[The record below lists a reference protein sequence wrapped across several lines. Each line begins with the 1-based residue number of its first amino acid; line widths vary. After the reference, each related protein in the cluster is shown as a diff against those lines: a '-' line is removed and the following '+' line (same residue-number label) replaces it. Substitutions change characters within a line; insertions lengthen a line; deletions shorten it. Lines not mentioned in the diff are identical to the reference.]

1 MIRFI
6 KYHPRS
12 NTYVI
17 EKRAFFEEDLI
28 LDGNV
33 IVGQEVKFWKDL
45 TVTGRLELGKGSIVQ
60 GNVKAGSAL
69 VCAAAKI
76 LGNIETVSELILL
89 DRARVNA
96 AACQGDIRVRPG
108 CTIGSVKAGG
118 TLELIGKVICK
129 ESRTINKS
137 DYPGRRITLGSF
149 MIVYDFIIFP
159 LQLTF

>member
-17 EKRAFFEEDLI
+17 EKRAFLEEDLI

-45 TVTGRLELGKGSIVQ
+45 RVTGRLELGKGSVVQ

-69 VCAAAKI
+69 VCSGAKI
-76 LGNIETVSELILL
+76 LGNIETVSELVLL
-89 DRARVNA
+89 DKAKINA

-108 CTIGSVKAGG
+108 CAIGSVKAEG
-118 TLELIGKVICK
+118 TLELVGKVIVRK
-129 ESRTINKS
+129 VEPLTK
-137 DYPGRRITLGSF
+137 
-149 MIVYDFIIFP
+149 VIIRAEE
-159 LQLTF
+159 

>member
-1 MIRFI
+1 MIRFV
-6 KYHPRS
+6 KYHSRS

-17 EKRAFFEEDLI
+17 EKRAFFKDDLK

-33 IVGQEVKFWKDL
+33 IVGQDVKFWGDL
-45 TVTGRLELGKGSIVQ
+45 TVTGRLELGKNSAVK
-60 GNVKAGSAL
+60 GNIKARSAL

-89 DRARVNA
+89 DRVRVNA

-118 TLELIGKVICK
+118 TLELIGKVSVKKI
-129 ESRTINKS
+129 EPLTN
-137 DYPGRRITLGSF
+137 
-149 MIVYDFIIFP
+149 VIIRAEE
-159 LQLTF
+159 

>member
-12 NTYVI
+12 KTYVI
-17 EKRAFFEEDLI
+17 EKRAFFEEDLM

-33 IVGQEVKFWKDL
+33 IVGQEVKFWRDL
-45 TVTGRLELGKGSIVQ
+45 TVTGRLELGKGSVVK
-60 GNVKAGSAL
+60 GNVKARSAI

-89 DRARVNA
+89 DRASVNA
-96 AACQGDIRVRPG
+96 AACPGDIRARPG

-118 TLELIGKVICK
+118 TLELIGKVSVERVEPLTK
-129 ESRTINKS
+129 
-137 DYPGRRITLGSF
+137 
-149 MIVYDFIIFP
+149 VIIRAEE
-159 LQLTF
+159 

>member
-17 EKRAFFEEDLI
+17 EKRAFLEEDLT

-33 IVGQEVKFWKDL
+33 IVGQEVKFWKNL

-60 GNVKAGSAL
+60 GNVKARSAL
-69 VCAAAKI
+69 VCSEAKI
-76 LGNIETVSELILL
+76 LGNIETVSELVLL
-89 DRARVNA
+89 DRAKISA

-108 CTIGSVKAGG
+108 CTLGSVKADG
-118 TLELIGKVICK
+118 TLELIGKVIVRK
-129 ESRTINKS
+129 VEPLTK
-137 DYPGRRITLGSF
+137 
-149 MIVYDFIIFP
+149 VIIRAEE
-159 LQLTF
+159 

>member
-17 EKRAFFEEDLI
+17 EKRAFLEEDLT

-33 IVGQEVKFWKDL
+33 IVGQEVKFWKNL

-60 GNVKAGSAL
+60 GNVKARSAL
-69 VCAAAKI
+69 ICSEAKV
-76 LGNIETVSELILL
+76 LGNIETVSELVLL
-89 DRARVNA
+89 DKAKINT

-108 CTIGSVKAGG
+108 CTLNSVKADG
-118 TLELIGKVICK
+118 TLELIGKVIVRKVEPLTKVIIRAK
-129 ESRTINKS
+129 E
-137 DYPGRRITLGSF
+137 
-149 MIVYDFIIFP
+149 
-159 LQLTF
+159 